1 MDDLRERLAHVLW
14 IGGGP
19 HAGKTTLSRLLAG
32 KYDLKIYNLDWHHDR
47 DHRRRAGSKPGDRDE
62 SMDERWL
69 HPAPDA
75 LARRDIASWTAL
87 SGPVIEDLLGLP
99 TGRPIVAEGPTAFPW
114 WVAPLLREARQAIW
128 LLPTREVHD
137 AVLARRY
144 RDDPS
149 GSSAAKTSDPVR
161 AGRKIVERNEL
172 MAARIAASC
181 EQLGLRSVRVDGS
194 LDLDDT
200 LALIEEHFRP
210 HLPIMPN
217 V

>member
-1 MDDLRERLAHVLW
+1 
-14 IGGGP
+14 
-19 HAGKTTLSRLLAG
+19 
-32 KYDLKIYNLDWHHDR
+32 
-47 DHRRRAGSKPGDRDE
+47 
-62 SMDERWL
+62 
-69 HPAPDA
+69 
-75 LARRDIASWTAL
+75 
-87 SGPVIEDLLGLP
+87 
-99 TGRPIVAEGPTAFPW
+99 
-114 WVAPLLREARQAIW
+114 
-128 LLPTREVHD
+128 
-137 AVLARRY
+137 
-144 RDDPS
+144 

-161 AGRKIVERNEL
+161 AGRNIVERNEL